1 MPTSEQIQ
9 SERKKLLAELAQLDQ
24 IRRGSLTEQMVEA
37 VTRDGHRIKRGP
49 YPLYT
54 CKKRGRTVSRRV
66 KAPEQVQVY
75 REQIERGRRFHQ
87 VTMELFRLGEALSEQ
102 AVNAEAQKKTSKR
115 KSKQSSKPI
124 GSSRRSAPPNP

>member
-37 VTRDGHRIKRGP
+37 IARDGQRRKRGP

-54 CKKRGRTVSRRV
+54 YKERGRTVSRRV
-66 KAPEQVQVY
+66 RTPVQVQTY

-87 VTMELFRLGEALSEQ
+87 VTAELLRLGEALSDQ
-102 AVNAEAQKKTSKR
+102 VMNAEAQKKTSKR
-115 KSKQSSKPI
+115 KSKRSSKPI
-124 GSSRRSAPPNP
+124 GSSRRSAPNKT

>member
-37 VTRDGHRIKRGP
+37 IARDGQRRKRGP

-54 CKKRGRTVSRRV
+54 YKEHGEPYRAGSRLQGRC
-66 KAPEQVQVY
+66 
-75 REQIERGRRFHQ
+75 
-87 VTMELFRLGEALSEQ
+87 
-102 AVNAEAQKKTSKR
+102 
-115 KSKQSSKPI
+115 KPI
-124 GSSRRSAPPNP
+124 ESRLSGGADSIK